1 MGKTGAILD
10 VLPSVYGAG
19 DEGKLLVYALRA
31 LAIPL
36 EAADGDLY
44 RIQQAHR
51 LPVAPHARDILNL
64 AGALD
69 LDEVHFED
77 LLESELDYELR
88 LALLRK
94 RVRQIAALH
103 LDGLGDADAVMS
115 AAAILLAGELAPTP
129 PVSRSSASS
138 TRTAT
143 PTARPSNSRTR
154 PAARARRSCCTR
166 TRSGA

>member
-10 VLPSVYGAG
+10 VLPSVYGAR
-19 DEGKLLVYALRA
+19 DQGKLLVYALRA

-51 LPVAPHARDILNL
+51 LPVAPHARDILYL

-69 LDEVHFED
+69 LDEVHFQD
-77 LLESELDYELR
+77 LLEPELDNELR

-103 LDGLGDADAVMS
+103 LDGLATPHAVMS
-115 AAAILLAGELAPTP
+115 AAAILLAGELAPDAAGEPLLRQLDTDGYSHRATVEFPDTP
-129 PVSRSSASS
+129 GGPRE
-138 TRTAT
+138 TI
-143 PTARPSNSRTR
+143 
-154 PAARARRSCCTR
+154 
-166 TRSGA
+166 